1 MLKYQAFCVKGH
13 TTKQLTM
20 KTFGYSIFVRK
31 ASSVQLRGLDSL
43 RFGKSIS

>member
-20 KTFGYSIFVRK
+20 KTFGYS
-31 ASSVQLRGLDSL
+31 
-43 RFGKSIS
+43 GKLHQCN